1 MAKGR
6 ELKLWNFHLRKL
18 GVVISDVKGFVEHD
32 FISFVKNERTP
43 KYQVCYL
50 CRFNGPIINNRH
62 YDAHMRMVS
71 NIFAQGIRQNART
84 KKDS

>member
-1 MAKGR
+1 MVKGR

-50 CRFNGPIINNRH
+50 CRINGPIINNKH
-62 YDAHMRMVS
+62 YDAH
-71 NIFAQGIRQNART
+71 IGIVVYVAA
-84 KKDS
+84 